1 MIFKKNILKIFPPM
15 IFLILLFR
23 LKSPIWR
30 LPRWRVTGGEN
41 LIIHP
46 YISKSRGDFSSSW
59 TNPPPHPSSRSPL
72 PNEYFLIRQCDQ
84 WIFFFGMEGCVCY
97 ELVFVGLFKTIRL
110 QDCKRNFKWPYMQR
124 WQSPIHNS
132 TLKSFVWSSMI
143 YILMLVIFN

>member
-59 TNPPPHPSSRSPL
+59 TNPPPSFFKIPP
-72 PNEYFLIRQCDQ
+72 PKWVFLNQAVWSMDI
-84 WIFFFGMEGCVCY
+84 FFGMEGCVCY
-97 ELVFVGLFKTIRL
+97 ELVFVGLIKTIRF